1 MSEQKKALGVCG
13 AASSHWVGDG
23 FPVRTIF
30 PSYDVSDLSPFL
42 MLDYAGPAQFK
53 PSNRPRGVEQHPHRG
68 FETVT
73 VGNQG
78 SVDHRD
84 SAGDSGTTNQFA
96 DYQAGRMGHV
106 H

>member
-1 MSEQKKALGVCG
+1 MSEQKKVLGVYG

-73 VGNQG
+73 IAYHG

-84 SAGDSGTTNQFA
+84 SAGNSGTINPGDVQ
-96 DYQAGRMGHV
+96 G
-106 H
+106 